1 VTRQRVKGSNA
12 GGAGRALQLDV
23 ALGHLVRRAQ
33 QVHNAMW
40 AAQVS
45 TSVTSVQ
52 FGVLTAL
59 AAHEPLDQASL
70 GQRMGLDRAT
80 AHGVV
85 RRLHAA
91 GYVDVQRSTSDGRRH
106 ELRLTP
112 QGAQLHRELLPE
124 VERLQR
130 HLADRLPPGDDDQ
143 LIRLLHAFVEG
154 Q

>member
-1 VTRQRVKGSNA
+1 M
-12 GGAGRALQLDV
+12 DV

-40 AAQVS
+40 AEQVS

-85 RRLHAA
+85 RRLHTA
-91 GYVDVQRSTSDGRRH
+91 GHLDVRRSASDGRRH
-106 ELRLTP
+106 ELRLTAG
-112 QGAQLHRELLPE
+112 GARLHRELLPR
-124 VERLQR
+124 VEHLQR
-130 HLADRLPPGDDDQ
+130 LLADRLPPGDDDQ
-143 LIRLLHAFVEG
+143 LIRLLHEFIEG
-154 Q
+154 R